1 MNSQFTN
8 IEFQGMMFN
17 PTKVTDRGSVF
28 RAYKSLGKHRVFKR
42 PNGYDLDNEMVMKYI
57 MCMYDKN
64 TPYRQKYPDV
74 LKRKIEIAHDIGFPI
89 NDTGIFDDP
98 VEDFLKGNN
107 KVINRKI
114 VEFVRIHRNFKYSF
128 LVGIE
133 NSYYNIMLEVMDG
146 ATKRIADLRSI
157 QEELE
162 NTMVELMNE
171 DNNPHIRD
179 AVLRYMAEE
188 RLQLRPED
196 IAMKIANGED
206 GITAEEII

>member
-8 IEFQGMMFN
+8 IEFAGMMYN
-17 PTKVTDRGSVF
+17 PTKISDRASVF
-28 RAYKSLGKHRVFKR
+28 RAFKDLAKHRLFKK
-42 PNGYDLDNEMVMKYI
+42 PNGYNLDNEKVMRYI

-64 TPYRQKYPDV
+64 TPYRHKYPDV
-74 LKRKIEIAHDIGFPI
+74 LKRKIEIAHDVGFPI
-89 NDTGIFDDP
+89 NDSGIFNDP
-98 VEDFLKGNN
+98 VEDFLKGKN

-133 NSYYNIMLEVMDG
+133 NSYYNVMLEVMDG
-146 ATKRIADLRSI
+146 ATKRISDLREI

-162 NTMVELMNE
+162 NTMVELMND

-179 AVLRYMAEE
+179 AVLRYMEEE
-188 RLQLRPED
+188 RLALRPED
-196 IAMKIANGED
+196 IALKIANGEEP
-206 GITAEEII
+206 ITAEEIK